1 MKCMHFYDKILYN
14 WAATDFPKA
23 IKKRENGSERPIV
36 IYNAVDTTRKSIKD
50 VF

>member
-1 MKCMHFYDKILYN
+1 MKKFCITGQLLIVLKLYE
-14 WAATDFPKA
+14 
-23 IKKRENGSERPIV
+23 KRKYGSERPIV